1 MSGLIKAV
9 TDYFA
14 KKEYAILKEGQELLS
29 FQTLISFDSTSE
41 STVTSYPVE
50 QGSFSSA
57 NKAVSPRLYSVELC
71 LQGTDLEIMQA
82 IEVLDNE
89 VDKASFIQVLTPIEM
104 TPNCSVTKMN
114 YVHKEYRGMLT
125 VFLQMEEIKEVSPE
139 YTQTNAISS
148 KNAKNKSD
156 VSTENGGQVQGKK
169 PRKSVLTQLGL

>member
-41 STVTSYPVE
+41 STVTGYPVE
-50 QGSFSSA
+50 QGSFFSA
-57 NKAVSPRLYSVELC
+57 NKSVSPRTYSLELC

-82 IEVLDNE
+82 IDTLENE
-89 VDKASFIQVLTPIEM
+89 VKDASFIQVLTPISM
-104 TPNCSVTKMN
+104 TPNCSVTKMS
-114 YVHKEYRGMLT
+114 YTHKEYRGMLL
-125 VFLQMEEIKEVSPE
+125 VSLQLEEIKEVE
-139 YTQTNAISS
+139 AQYTQTNAISS

-156 VSTENGGQVQGKK
+156 VSTENGGQVQGKN